1 MSISYR
7 AMMALDIPVVASME
21 RAIYPHDAWAV
32 TQFKEE
38 LAGVPKNRY
47 LIVAL
52 NSENQIVG
60 YAGVF
65 APDYEID
72 ADIHTLT
79 VDPNYQ
85 RQGIGRAMLNQLID
99 WAKERKSPAIFLEMR
114 EDNSEANPL
123 YLSSGFTPISSRN
136 DYYGTGVHALVMK
149 KELS

>member
-7 AMMALDIPVVASME
+7 PMMALDIPVVASME

-79 VDPNYQ
+79 VDPKYR

-99 WAKERKSPAIFLEMR
+99 WAKERRSPSIFLEMR

-123 YLSSGFTPISSRN
+123 YLSNGFTPISRRN
-136 DYYGTGVHALVMK
+136 DYYGTGVHALVMQK
-149 KELS
+149 DLS